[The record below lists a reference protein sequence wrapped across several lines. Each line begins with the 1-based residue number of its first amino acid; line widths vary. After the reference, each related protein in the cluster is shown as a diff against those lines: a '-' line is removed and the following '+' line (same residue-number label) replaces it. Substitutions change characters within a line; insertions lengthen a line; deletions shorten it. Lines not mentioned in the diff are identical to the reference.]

1 MGNFNYLFLQAYNNY
16 TEGLYDLALS
26 TLNDAELNF
35 SPDEENN
42 FSLEDLY
49 ILRGTIFFGI
59 NNLEKARLDFE
70 NALKANPS
78 SSEACLGLGRY
89 FNATGQ
95 LENAKTMIEWAVQ
108 YNEGHEGARNALE
121 EINVKLD
128 LPPNH
133 SSLAEASAPSEP
145 AQKWGPLDEATQ
157 LFSEKKY
164 NDAITR
170 LLDARKEQEE
180 ILGSIENFIAFNY
193 LELYDMDGAKNAAE
207 RALKL
212 NPLSSQAHATL
223 GEIYLRDQKYPD
235 AKKMFEIALLHNPE
249 NNFAKTGLQNTFDAL
264 GMNGNNNKANNLKAV
279 NI

>member
-1 MGNFNYLFLQAYNNY
+1 MGNFNFLFLQAYNNY
-16 TEGLYDLALS
+16 TEGLYDLTIS
-26 TLNDAELNF
+26 TLNDAELNY
-35 SPDEENN
+35 SPDEESN

-49 ILRGTIFFGI
+49 ILRGSVFFGI

-95 LENAKTMIEWAVQ
+95 LESAKTMIEWAVQ
-108 YNEGHEGARNALE
+108 YNEGHAGARSALE
-121 EINVKLD
+121 EINIKLG
-128 LPPNH
+128 LPHNHNSLTEANIPN
-133 SSLAEASAPSEP
+133 EP
-145 AQKWGPLDEATQ
+145 AQKCGPLDEAAQ
-157 LFSEKKY
+157 MFSEKKY
-164 NDAITR
+164 TEAITR

-193 LELYDMDGAKNAAE
+193 LELFDMDGAKNAAE

-212 NPLSSQAHATL
+212 NPFSSQAHATL
-223 GEIYLRDQKYPD
+223 GEIYFRDQKYSE
-235 AKKMFEIALLHNPE
+235 AKKMFEISLQHNPE

-264 GMNGNNNKANNLKAV
+264 GLNGKNGKANNLKAV